1 VAPLPFPLPAAL
13 GLLVVLAAISDA
25 RSRTVPNWLTV
36 AGAVTGVALHSWLS
50 GWGGLKVSLLGLG
63 LGFLIFLPLFALRGM
78 GGGDVKLM
86 AAIGAMAGVSN
97 TFVIFIL
104 TAVLG
109 GLLALGML
117 LWRGGIGR
125 AFKNVGHILAQLGRG
140 KAPHENRPELD
151 IDQSSG
157 LKLPYAIPM
166 ALGTLLYLLGT
177 LPRS

>member
-1 VAPLPFPLPAAL
+1 MTPLPFPLPAAL
-13 GLLVVLAAISDA
+13 AALVVLAAVLDF

-36 AGAVTGVALHSWLS
+36 SGAVTGVALHAALS
-50 GWGGLKVSLLGLG
+50 GWGGLKFSLLGLG

-109 GLLALGML
+109 GMLAIGML
-117 LWRGGIGR
+117 LWKGGMGR
-125 AFKNVGHILAQLGRG
+125 TLRNVGHILSQLGKG
-140 KAPHENRPELD
+140 KAPHAGRPELD
-151 IDQSSG
+151 IDQSSS

-166 ALGTLLYLLGT
+166 ALGTLLYLVGT
-177 LPRS
+177 WPRP

>member
-1 VAPLPFPLPAAL
+1 MTPLPFPLPAAL
-13 GLLVVLAAISDA
+13 AALVLLAAVFDF

-36 AGAVTGVALHSWLS
+36 CGAVAGAALHVGLN
-50 GWGGLKVSLLGLG
+50 GWGGLKFSLLGLG

-109 GLLALGML
+109 GVLAIAML
-117 LWRGGIGR
+117 LWKGGLGR
-125 AFKNVGHILAQLGRG
+125 TMRNVGHILSQLGRG
-140 KAPHENRPELD
+140 KAPHTGRPELD
-151 IDQSSG
+151 IDQSTSM
-157 LKLPYAIPM
+157 KLPYAIPM
-166 ALGTLLYLLGT
+166 ALGTLLYLFGT
-177 LPRS
+177 WPRA